1 MDYLDPKKK
10 RQHRIQIAVGYALFG
25 VAIGFAALL
34 LVYITNGYYIDR
46 DTGQVIQ
53 NGLVYVDSNPR
64 GAEIFLNGEKQRGST
79 DARLVLPDGKYEIL
93 LSKEG
98 YRDWSRNLILEGGSL
113 RQLTYSRMIPES
125 LETTPAGSLRADPTT
140 ALQSIDKRW
149 IVLGYKE
156 SPLLLNIIDTSASTS
171 VLEPLSIPSS
181 IVSSLPDGE
190 IEIVEWADD
199 DRRFIAKYSAGEVD
213 SYLLIDRENPES
225 SINLNTLFKNPSF
238 EISFQDRKNDK
249 FFAYQPSTQSLFTA
263 NINDGVSSTPF
274 EVKVQQYKTFG
285 NDWLLYVTE
294 SGQEGLVE
302 VRLKRGDRN
311 SLIKYLKTDDE
322 YLLQLAKL
330 GNAPIIGVSS
340 PVENRAVIYDDPE
353 KYLNENPESKLPVAT
368 TVLRVKDPIDLRI
381 SADSSVIMA
390 YGSENFA
397 SHEFDADRSYN
408 FKMDIPVD
416 PAQELRWLD
425 GQHFLFS
432 SQGKQY
438 MMDFDGSNMY
448 DLVGSIPMI
457 GSFFTEDI
465 TQMYSFT
472 PGIVETPESPSVP
485 VQFSTTE
492 LLIESDR

>member
-1 MDYLDPKKK
+1 L
-10 RQHRIQIAVGYALFG
+10 
-25 VAIGFAALL
+25 
-34 LVYITNGYYIDR
+34 
-46 DTGQVIQ
+46 
-53 NGLVYVDSNPR
+53 
-64 GAEIFLNGEKQRGST
+64 
-79 DARLVLPDGKYEIL
+79 
-93 LSKEG
+93 
-98 YRDWSRNLILEGGSL
+98 NLI
-113 RQLTYSRMIPES
+113 
-125 LETTPAGSLRADPTT
+125 
-140 ALQSIDKRW
+140 
-149 IVLGYKE
+149 KE
-156 SPLLLNIIDTSASTS
+156 SPLLLSIIDTSASTS
-171 VLEPLSIPSS
+171 SQEQLSIPSS

-199 DRRFIAKYSAGEVD
+199 DRRFLAKYSVGEVD

-225 SINLNTLFKNPSF
+225 SINLNTLFKNPSY

-353 KYLNENPESKLPVAT
+353 KYLNENPESRLPVAT

-416 PAQELRWLD
+416 PAQEIRWLD

-448 DLVGSIPMI
+448 DLVSSIPLI

-465 TQMYSFT
+465 TQMYSFS
-472 PGIVETPESPSVP
+472 PGILETPESPSVP
-485 VQFSTTE
+485 AQFSTTE